1 MKLAGKINMKSF
13 WHQLRPMLGYNA
25 ANILFGGSTYII
37 SLFFMSYLTEVEGLN
52 TKLGVCFCS
61 HLGRNN
67 RSGDG
72 PYYRSNKIE
81 VRQASP
87 LSYLGHCTYFYFIL
101 PFVELVRSF
110 TNRQHKCHHCLLH
123 LCVYAL

>member
-52 TKLGVCFCS
+52 TK
-61 HLGRNN
+61 
-67 RSGDG
+67 
-72 PYYRSNKIE
+72 
-81 VRQASP
+81 QAGWVFAFAHIWDAITDPAMGLITDRTKSKF
-87 LSYLGHCTYFYFIL
+87 GKHCTYFYFIL

-110 TNRQHKCHHCLLH
+110 TNRQHECHHRLLH